1 MKKLILI
8 AVALV
13 ILGAIVCVA
22 SAAAINFDF
31 QKLDNASY
39 ETNTYP
45 VKDDVQNISIQA
57 SVEKIA
63 FKPAEDGTCKVVCYE
78 EVHQKHTVSVSGGTL
93 TIRALD
99 DRKLTDRF
107 LFSTKIPEIT
117 VYLPESA
124 YADLQIETHTGDI
137 ELPAAFSFDRIA
149 INGET
154 SDVTCLASANDRIA
168 IALSTGDITIAS
180 VKTGAM
186 DLRVTTGRIDAEA
199 VNCKGD
205 VSITVDTGKV
215 KLQGLACANLTS
227 EGSTGDITL
236 NDVIAAETISI
247 VRSTGDVEFG
257 ASDAESIDV
266 RTSTGDVTGSL
277 RSEKVFLTE
286 THTGKIDVPKSI
298 TGGRC
303 EVRTETGD
311 IRLTVR

>member
-78 EVHQKHTVSVSGGTL
+78 EAHQKHSVSVSGGTL

-99 DRKLTDRF
+99 ERKFTDRF
-107 LFSTKIPEIT
+107 LFSVKDPEIT
-117 VYLPESA
+117 VYLPGSA

-247 VRSTGDVEFG
+247 LRSTGDVEFG

-266 RTSTGDVTGSL
+266 RTSTGDVSGSL
-277 RSEKVFLTE
+277 RSEMVFLTE

-298 TGGRC
+298 SGGRC

-311 IRLTVR
+311 IKLTVR

>member
-78 EVHQKHTVSVSGGTL
+78 EAHQKHSVSVSGGTL

-99 DRKLTDRF
+99 ERKFTDRF
-107 LFSTKIPEIT
+107 LFSVKDPEIT
-117 VYLPESA
+117 VYLPGSA

-154 SDVTCLASANDRIA
+154 SNVTCLASANDRIA

-186 DLRVTTGRIDAEA
+186 ELRVTTGRIDAEA

-266 RTSTGDVTGSL
+266 RTSTGDVSGSL

-286 THTGKIDVPKSI
+286 THTGKVDVPKSI
-298 TGGRC
+298 SGGRC

-311 IRLTVR
+311 IKLTVR